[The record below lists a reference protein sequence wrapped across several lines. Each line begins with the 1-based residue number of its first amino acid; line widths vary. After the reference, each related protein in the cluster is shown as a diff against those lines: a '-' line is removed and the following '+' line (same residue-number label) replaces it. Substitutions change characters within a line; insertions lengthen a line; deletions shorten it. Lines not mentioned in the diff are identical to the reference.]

1 MEEIP
6 SRDPSEERQPFD
18 SEALEPV
25 QFSGCGRPALIGCG
39 LSLLFLAAVFLFL
52 LFKAGDLA
60 EWALEVFEGQVLS
73 GLPPDVTQ
81 AERERLMAAFDGALW
96 AIESGQAN
104 AEAVPAL
111 QNALLETSRNIE
123 ALSRDDVLELT
134 EALEAVVASPDSEGA
149 APRRGPLARVGA
161 AGALPA

>member
-60 EWALEVFEGQVLS
+60 EWALGVFEGQVLS

-81 AERERLMAAFDGALW
+81 AERERLIAAFDGAIW

-104 AEAVPAL
+104 AEALPAL
-111 QNALLETSRNIE
+111 QSALLATSRKIE
-123 ALSRDDVLELT
+123 ALSRDDVLELIA
-134 EALEAVVASPDSEGA
+134 ALEAVAAA
-149 APRRGPLARVGA
+149 APAVGADPRGPVARVGA
-161 AGALPA
+161 GGALPA